1 MCLPLKDS
9 LLSNLAMRI
18 TAQTLKLDI
27 SSLRFTHD
35 CLTEP
40 MTVPGGDSIF
50 TTIAQ
55 QSALAHQQQPAQHL
69 NSLVTL
75 ITSCLSIYQLQV
87 SHTFGTALW
96 AGLMKHKS
104 LSLLH

>member
-75 ITSCLSIYQLQV
+75 ITSC
-87 SHTFGTALW
+87 
-96 AGLMKHKS
+96 
-104 LSLLH
+104 